1 MVIGFLRFVGIM
13 NAAIWLGGAVFF
25 TFGAGPAVFSDNMRA
40 LLGANNFPYFSGA
53 IAGIILKRY
62 FYFHLI
68 CNVVALLH
76 LFAERLY
83 LGRTSSK
90 SSLGLL
96 VGTLTLII
104 IGGGFMQPRL
114 RQLHDR
120 AHAVNAQSVVREA
133 AARWHTVA
141 QVANLLVIGGIIVYV
156 WRVNNPADTTRFVS
170 PFQKFGS

>member
-1 MVIGFLRFVGIM
+1 
-13 NAAIWLGGAVFF
+13 
-25 TFGAGPAVFSDNMRA
+25 MRA
-40 LLGANNFPYFSGA
+40 LLGANNFAYFSGA
-53 IAGIILKRY
+53 IAGIVLRRY
-62 FYFHLI
+62 FYFHLVCGI
-68 CNVVALLH
+68 VALLH

-96 VGTLTLII
+96 IGLLTLIV

-120 AHAVNAQSVVREA
+120 AHAVNVQPVVREA
-133 AARWHTVA
+133 AARSFRVWHAVA
-141 QVANLLVIGGIIVYV
+141 QVANLLVIGGVIIYV

>member
-1 MVIGFLRFVGIM
+1 
-13 NAAIWLGGAVFF
+13 
-25 TFGAGPAVFSDNMRA
+25 
-40 LLGANNFPYFSGA
+40 
-53 IAGIILKRY
+53 Y

-68 CNVVALLH
+68 CNILALLH

-96 VGTLTLII
+96 IGMLTLII

-114 RQLHDR
+114 RQLHNR
-120 AHAVNAQSVVREA
+120 AHAVNAQPVVKEA
-133 AARWHTVA
+133 AKRSFKVWHVVA
-141 QVANLLVIGGIIVYV
+141 EVVNLLVIGGVMVYV

-170 PFQKFGS
+170 PFQKFGG

>member
-1 MVIGFLRFVGIM
+1 M
-13 NAAIWLGGAVFF
+13 NAAIWLGGAFFF
-25 TFGAGPAVFSDNMRA
+25 TFGAGPAIFSDSMQA

-68 CNVVALLH
+68 CNILALLH

-96 VGTLTLII
+96 IGMLTLII

-114 RQLHDR
+114 RQLHNR
-120 AHAVNAQSVVREA
+120 AHAVNAQPVVKEA
-133 AARWHTVA
+133 AKRSFKVWHVVA
-141 QVANLLVIGGIIVYV
+141 EVVNLLVIGGVMVYV

-170 PFQKFGS
+170 PFQKFGG